1 MRRRCGSKP
10 SCYLPVC
17 STTYASFLYHGMGKR
32 VKAKTHLAN
41 THLDLDKDVGEI
53 MIAVRQSNDDRD
65 FYAIE
70 LVLSPHSY
78 QR

>member
-1 MRRRCGSKP
+1 MLRRCGSKP
-10 SCYLPVC
+10 SCYLPVF

-32 VKAKTHLAN
+32 VKAKTHLTH

-53 MIAVRQSNDDRD
+53 MIAVRQSNDGRD
-65 FYAIE
+65 LQAME
-70 LVLSPHSY
+70 LLLSPHSC